1 MRLAR
6 TLLIA
11 CGLLVQVPTGVPQAW
26 AQTDLKVAAPA
37 LPPGL
42 GNPFTTGSIP
52 GIDIYMAMFN
62 GLAELHE
69 SGELRPALA
78 TSWEAKDTLT
88 WEFTLREGVRFA
100 NGKPFTADA
109 VVAMFNILTTP
120 EAAKWSMIREVNK
133 IDSVEAVSPTLL
145 RVRTKSPDLM
155 LPARFAALLMIEPE
169 YWLAVGAEEFA
180 RKPIGTGPY
189 VVEDWSAQGITLGA
203 NPSAWRSAPTDE
215 LEILVVPE
223 ASARLAALQT
233 DAIDI
238 ALFMGP
244 EDIPYVEAMGGRIAP
259 YLQGG
264 VMGLSYILVNEDTVF
279 ADPRVRQ
286 AMTYAVNRQ
295 IIADVIFAAQTEPAT
310 QAASRLT
317 FGYNTDLEGYA
328 YDPDRARTLL
338 AEAGYADGFAF
349 TADVV
354 TPQPMDALIW
364 QQVAADLAKVG
375 VTMTINAMTFSRYI
389 QGLYQGTW
397 TGEAFGMN
405 YGSLPA
411 LDPLIGFQYHSCLWL
426 KPWICD
432 DEQTDLI
439 NRGLAAFDRE
449 TRRDLVSELLRV
461 TYEEPIGLYL
471 YERARF
477 DALSRRITNY
487 RAPFGYTS
495 FHDITVSDD

>member
-1 MRLAR
+1 MRLLKLVTFAIS
-6 TLLIA
+6 LCL
-11 CGLLVQVPTGVPQAW
+11 CPQGLCPQAF
-26 AQTDLKVAAPA
+26 AQSSLKVAVPA

-52 GIDIYMAMFN
+52 GIDIYMAMFD

-88 WEFTLREGVRFA
+88 WEFTLREGATFGNDR
-100 NGKPFTADA
+100 PFTAET
-109 VVAMFNILTTP
+109 VAQVFEILTTP

-133 IDSVEAVSPTLL
+133 IDAIEAVSPTLL

-155 LPARFAALLMIEPE
+155 LPARFAALLMIEPD
-169 YWLAVGAEEFA
+169 YWRSVGAEAFA
-180 RKPIGTGPY
+180 RMPVGTGPY
-189 VVEDWSAQGITLGA
+189 QVEKWSAQGIDLSA
-203 NPSAWRSAPTDE
+203 NPHAWRPGPTDT

-223 ASARLAALQT
+223 SSSRLAALQT
-233 DAIDI
+233 EAIDI

-244 EDIPYVEAMGGRIAP
+244 EDISFVEATGGRIAS

-264 VMGLSYILVNEDTVF
+264 VMGLSYILVDDTVF
-279 ADPRVRQ
+279 KDPRVRQ
-286 AMTYAVNRQ
+286 AMTYAVNRKL
-295 IIADVIFAAQTEPAT
+295 IADVIFAGATEPAT

-317 FGYNTDLEGYA
+317 FGYNTELEGYPH
-328 YDPDRARTLL
+328 DPDRARTLL
-338 AEAGYADGFAF
+338 ADAGYPEGFAF

-354 TPQPMDALIW
+354 TPQPTDALVW

-375 VTMTINAMTFSRYI
+375 IRMTINAMPFSRYI

-397 TGEAFGMN
+397 SGQAFGMN

-411 LDPLIGFQYHSCLWL
+411 LDPMIGFQYHSCLWL

-432 DEQTDLI
+432 AQQTDLI
-439 NRGLAAFDRE
+439 ERALSEFDRAA
-449 TRRDLVSELLRV
+449 RRALVSELLRV

-477 DALSRRITNY
+477 DALGPRIASY

-495 FHDITVSDD
+495 FHDIDLNP

>member
-1 MRLAR
+1 MTPLKFLTFAFALCIS
-6 TLLIA
+6 TQA
-11 CGLLVQVPTGVPQAW
+11 MAETG
-26 AQTDLKVAAPA
+26 LKVAVPA

-52 GIDIYMAMFN
+52 GIDIYMAMFD

-78 TSWEAKDTLT
+78 TYWEAKDQLT
-88 WEFTLREGVRFA
+88 WEFTLREGVQFA
-100 NGKPFTADA
+100 NGKPFTATT
-109 VVAMFNILTTP
+109 VVDIFDILTTP

-133 IDSVEAVSPTLL
+133 IESLEALSPTLL
-145 RVRTKSPDLM
+145 RVRTISPDLM

-189 VVEDWSAQGITLGA
+189 VVDDWSAQGIALKA
-203 NPSAWRSAPTDE
+203 NPNAWRPGATDQ
-215 LEILVVPE
+215 LEILTVPE
-223 ASARLAALQT
+223 SSSRLAALQT
-233 DAIDI
+233 NAIDI

-244 EDIPYVEAMGGRIAP
+244 EDIFAVEAAGGRIAA

-279 ADPRVRQ
+279 SDPRVRQ

-295 IIADVIFAAQTEPAT
+295 LIADIIFAGETEPAT
-310 QAASRLT
+310 QAASHLT

-328 YDPDRARTLL
+328 YDPERARTLL
-338 AEAGYADGFAF
+338 AEAGYPDGFAF

-354 TPQPMDALIW
+354 TPQPMDALVW
-364 QQVAADLAKVG
+364 QQAAADLAKVG
-375 VTMTINAMTFSRYI
+375 VRMTINAMTFSRYI

-432 DEQTDLI
+432 AAQTDLI
-439 NRGLAAFDRE
+439 NRGLAEFDRE
-449 TRRDLVSELLRV
+449 KRRDLVSELLRV

-477 DALSRRITNY
+477 DAVSHRITNY

-495 FHDITVSDD
+495 FHDISVSDE

>member
-1 MRLAR
+1 MRLVRAFVV
-6 TLLIA
+6 A
-11 CGLLVQVPTGVPQAW
+11 CVLGGVTQSN
-26 AQTDLKVAAPA
+26 AQSDLKMAVPA

-42 GNPFTTGSIP
+42 GNPYTTGSIP
-52 GIDIYMAMFN
+52 GIDVYMAMFD

-88 WEFTLREGVRFA
+88 WEFTLRAGVSFA
-100 NGKPFTADA
+100 NGSPFSAET
-109 VVAMFNILTTP
+109 VAQVFEILTTP

-133 IDSVEAVSPTLL
+133 IEAIEAVSPTLL

-155 LPARFAALLMIEPE
+155 LPARFAALLMVDPK
-169 YWLAVGAEEFA
+169 YWQAVGAEEFA

-189 VVEDWSAQGITLGA
+189 VVENWSAQGIKLSA
-203 NPSAWRSAPTDE
+203 NQSAWRPGPTDE
-215 LEILVVPE
+215 LSILVVPE
-223 ASARLAALQT
+223 SSSRLAALQT
-233 DAIDI
+233 NAIDI

-244 EDIPYVEAMGGRIAP
+244 EDISYVEAAGGRIAA

-279 ADPRVRQ
+279 SDPRVRQ
-286 AMTYAVNRQ
+286 AMTHAINRQ
-295 IIADVIFAAQTEPAT
+295 MIADVIFAGQTEPAT

-317 FGYNTDLEGYA
+317 FGYNPTLEGYA
-328 YDPDRARTLL
+328 YDPERARTLL
-338 AEAGYADGFAF
+338 AEAGYPDGFTF

-354 TPQPMDALIW
+354 TPQPTDALVW
-364 QQVAADLAKVG
+364 QQAAADLAKVG
-375 VTMTINAMTFSRYI
+375 IRMTINAMTFSRYI

-432 DEQTDLI
+432 AEQTDLI
-439 NRGLAAFDRE
+439 NRGLAEFDRDK
-449 TRRDLVSELLRV
+449 RRDLVSELLRV

-477 DALSRRITNY
+477 DALSRRVTNY

-495 FHDITVSDD
+495 FHDIEVSDGQQ